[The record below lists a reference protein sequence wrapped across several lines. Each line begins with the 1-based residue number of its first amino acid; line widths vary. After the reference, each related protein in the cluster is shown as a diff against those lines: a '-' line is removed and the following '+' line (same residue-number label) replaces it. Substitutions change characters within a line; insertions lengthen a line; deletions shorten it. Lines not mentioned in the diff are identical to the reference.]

1 MLDVV
6 SVFYFIFYKWIGN
19 LSLVVLLDAVTCL
32 KCRIMPGV
40 YAKSALC
47 EDNSVESELFK
58 VFMLKVHDN
67 HLLTCKKRQQMH
79 T

>member
-1 MLDVV
+1 M
-6 SVFYFIFYKWIGN
+6 
-19 LSLVVLLDAVTCL
+19 VLLDAVTYL
-32 KCRIMPGV
+32 KCRIVSGV

-58 VFMLKVHDN
+58 VFVLKVHDN